1 MEKVFETSYG
11 DVKIISRYDC
21 SNGSYY
27 DAYDAETDNYLGE
40 LWNMPYWDDDDEDDS
55 YGEFH
60 VAIET
65 AIENEDIKNPFD
77 KIDPVP
83 NIPKQVYISNVLEF
97 TCGVCTAVAT
107 PYDSREKC
115 IENKLNA
122 VNTFIASLDGKE
134 YEVNDADVICEVVT
148 KDKSR
153 YLCVT
158 YKLADVR

>member
-1 MEKVFETSYG
+1 
-11 DVKIISRYDC
+11 
-21 SNGSYY
+21 
-27 DAYDAETDNYLGE
+27 
-40 LWNMPYWDDDDEDDS
+40 MPYWDDDDEDDS
-55 YGEFH
+55 YGEFQ

-77 KIDPVP
+77 KIDPVL
-83 NIPKQVYISNVLEF
+83 NISKQVYISNVLEF

-107 PYDSREKC
+107 PYDSSEKC

>member
-27 DAYDAETDNYLGE
+27 DAYDAENDNYLGE

-55 YGEFH
+55 YGEFQ

-83 NIPKQVYISNVLEF
+83 NIPKQVYISNVLEC

-107 PYDSREKC
+107 PYDSSEKC

-122 VNTFIASLDGKE
+122 VNTFIASLDGKD
-134 YEVNDADVICEVVT
+134 YDVYDADVICEVVT